1 LLHFCLY
8 HRMKTGVHL
17 RNNLYTIL
25 LYIIGFNMYILTTFN
40 AFGYYIGKEE
50 ILMPIILIII
60 LINTIIVAFIQ
71 ILNNINFGEQSKI

>member
-50 ILMPIILIII
+50 ILIII

>member
-1 LLHFCLY
+1 
-8 HRMKTGVHL
+8 MKTGVHL

-50 ILMPIILIII
+50 ILIII

>member
-25 LYIIGFNMYILTTFN
+25 LYIIGFNMYIFNTFN

-50 ILMPIILIII
+50 ILIII

>member
-1 LLHFCLY
+1 
-8 HRMKTGVHL
+8 MKTGVHL

-25 LYIIGFNMYILTTFN
+25 LYIIGFNMYIFNTFN

-50 ILMPIILIII
+50 ILIII

>member
-1 LLHFCLY
+1 MLHFCLY

-50 ILMPIILIII
+50 ILIII